1 MKSFFYEVNLL
12 IFLYVCTRMIH
23 DRVIKPLY
31 PLCVLAVLLWTACT
45 HADYSRRMVEADRV
59 MDLYPDSALRLLQDI
74 SPSNLDEGD
83 RMRHRLL
90 TVEAECR
97 NGQMPASDSLLW
109 PVIGY
114 FHQAGDVFWEARG
127 EYNRGCILY
136 QNHRQAG
143 QALDVFQRVKTLME
157 RCGNTWWLGRTYGR
171 MAYIYHS
178 QGMLSQADSLYCKA
192 EQICV
197 QVGDT
202 ALWLETLERRS
213 IHLIAMGEEH
223 YREAET
229 QLLKACQLAQR
240 KLFLKNKIRCM
251 LTLSQLYSYMEDGRR
266 ALWFAREA
274 WLQEPDTTRKYMS
287 SLLIGE
293 AHYKQDHYDSATV
306 WLERTITYRPS
317 LAVRSAAYMRLAD
330 IAEELGDVE
339 KALAYQKKYQQTE
352 NELTE
357 QSQVT
362 EIRLTEQSQVHRQE
376 QAQMKRL
383 ILICLAALAALAV
396 CIVLL
401 LGWRARERKRL
412 RGQMDA
418 LMKFWWREHR
428 GLLSA
433 EPSVVEPEVLLL
445 PFNEPK
451 ETHSMIDFDD
461 LVSHLRETEL
471 YAKVTRI
478 LSYHRSYNDYE
489 EHFTVENQN
498 ELLNLINRF
507 TDGFITRLEKQV
519 SLSKK
524 DLRFCGLHLLG
535 LSTQDIA
542 ILLEK
547 DRSGVYKRQKRLL
560 HQYFP
565 DAGDE
570 KLEKVLKSIK

>member
-1 MKSFFYEVNLL
+1 MKLMHYLLLLLCLCCLSCGSRTDYPNLL
-12 IFLYVCTRMIH
+12 V
-23 DRVIKPLY
+23 K
-31 PLCVLAVLLWTACT
+31 
-45 HADYSRRMVEADRV
+45 ADSLIDAR
-59 MDLYPDSALRLLQDI
+59 PDSALSLLHSI
-74 SPSNLDEGD
+74 PPSALEEGD

-97 NGQMPASDSLLW
+97 KGQMPTSDSLLL

-114 FHQAGDVFWEARG
+114 FHRTGDVFWEARG
-127 EYNRGCILY
+127 EYNRGYIL
-136 QNHRQAG
+136 HKLRQSG
-143 QALDVFQRVKTLME
+143 QALEIFQRAKTLME
-157 RCGNTWWLGRTYGR
+157 QCGNAWWLGRTYGR

-178 QGMLSQADSLYCKA
+178 QGMYSQADSLYRKT
-192 EQICV
+192 EQLAV

-202 ALWLETLERRS
+202 ALWLETLDRRS
-213 IHLIAMGEEH
+213 VHLIAQGEEH

-229 QLLKACQLAQR
+229 QLLKACQLAHH

-287 SLLIGE
+287 GLLTGE
-293 AHYKQDHYDSATV
+293 AYYQLNRYDSAII
-306 WLERTITYRPS
+306 WFEKTIAYRPS

-330 IAEELGDVE
+330 IAEEQGDAE
-339 KALAYQKKYQQTE
+339 KALAYQKKYQQAET
-352 NELTE
+352 ELTE

-362 EIRLTEQSQVHRQE
+362 EIRLTEQAQTHRQE
-376 QAQMKRL
+376 QSQMKRL
-383 ILICLAALAALAV
+383 ILICLAAIGALAV

-401 LGWRARERKRL
+401 LGRRARERKRL

-428 GLLSA
+428 VLLSA
-433 EPSVVEPEVLLL
+433 EPSVVEPGILLL

-451 ETHSMIDFDD
+451 EVHPLIDFDD

-478 LSYHRSYNDYE
+478 LSYHQFYNDYE
-489 EHFTVENQN
+489 EHFTVEDQN

-519 SLSKK
+519 SLSEK

>member
-1 MKSFFYEVNLL
+1 MKLMHYLLLLLCLCCLSCGSRTDYPNLL
-12 IFLYVCTRMIH
+12 T
-23 DRVIKPLY
+23 K
-31 PLCVLAVLLWTACT
+31 
-45 HADYSRRMVEADRV
+45 ADSLIDAR
-59 MDLYPDSALRLLQDI
+59 PDSALTLLHSI
-74 SPSNLDEGD
+74 PPSALEEGD

-97 NGQMPASDSLLW
+97 NGQMPTSDSLLL
-109 PVIGY
+109 PVIDY
-114 FHQAGDVFWEARG
+114 FHRTGDVFWEARG
-127 EYNRGCILY
+127 EYNRGYIL
-136 QNHRQAG
+136 HKLRQSG
-143 QALDVFQRVKTLME
+143 QALEIFQRVKIQME
-157 RCGNTWWLGRTYGR
+157 QCGNTWWLGRTYGR
-171 MAYIYHS
+171 IAYIYHS
-178 QGMLSQADSLYCKA
+178 QGMYSQADSLYKET
-192 EQICV
+192 EQLAV

-202 ALWLETLERRS
+202 ALWLETLDRRS
-213 IHLIAMGEEH
+213 VHLIAQGEEH

-229 QLLKACQLAQR
+229 LLLKACLLARQK
-240 KLFLKNKIRCM
+240 KLVKYQSNCM
-251 LTLSQLYSYMEDGRR
+251 ETLSLLYSYMQDGEQ
-266 ALWFAREA
+266 ALRCAREA
-274 WLQEPDTTRKYMS
+274 WRLEPDTAKRYMS

-293 AHYKQDHYDSATV
+293 AHYKLNHYDSATF
-306 WLERTITYRPS
+306 WLERTIACRPS

-330 IAEELGDVE
+330 IAEEQGDAE

-362 EIRLTEQSQVHRQE
+362 EIRLTEQSQAHRQE
-376 QAQMKRL
+376 QSQMKRL
-383 ILICLAALAALAV
+383 ILICLAAIGALAV

-401 LGWRARERKRL
+401 LGRRARERKRL

-428 GLLSA
+428 VLLSA
-433 EPSVVEPEVLLL
+433 APSVVEPEVLLL

-451 ETHSMIDFDD
+451 EVHPLIDFDD
-461 LVSHLRETEL
+461 LISHLRETEL

-478 LSYHRSYNDYE
+478 LSYHQSYNDYE
-489 EHFTVENQN
+489 EHFTVEDQN

-519 SLSKK
+519 SLSEK

-547 DRSGVYKRQKRLL
+547 DRSGIYKRQKRLL

>member
-1 MKSFFYEVNLL
+1 MKLTHYLLLLLCLCCLSCGSRTDYPNLL
-12 IFLYVCTRMIH
+12 T
-23 DRVIKPLY
+23 K
-31 PLCVLAVLLWTACT
+31 
-45 HADYSRRMVEADRV
+45 ADSLIDAR
-59 MDLYPDSALRLLQDI
+59 PDSALSLLHSI
-74 SPSNLDEGD
+74 PPSALEEGD

-97 NGQMPASDSLLW
+97 NGQMPASDSLLL

-114 FHQAGDVFWEARG
+114 FHRTGDVFWEARG
-127 EYNRGCILY
+127 EYNRGYIL
-136 QNHRQAG
+136 HKLRQSG
-143 QALDVFQRVKTLME
+143 QALEIFQRVKIQME
-157 RCGNTWWLGRTYGR
+157 QCGNTWWLGRTYGR

-178 QGMLSQADSLYCKA
+178 QGMYSQADSLYKET
-192 EQICV
+192 EQLAV

-202 ALWLETLERRS
+202 ALWLETLDRRS
-213 IHLIAMGEEH
+213 VHLIAQGEEH

-229 QLLKACQLAQR
+229 LLLKACLLARQK
-240 KLFLKNKIRCM
+240 KLVKYQSNCM
-251 LTLSQLYSYMEDGRR
+251 ETLSLLYSYMQDGEQ
-266 ALWFAREA
+266 ALRCAREA
-274 WLQEPDTTRKYMS
+274 WRLEPDTAKRYMS

-293 AHYKQDHYDSATV
+293 AHYKLNHYDSAMV
-306 WLERTITYRPS
+306 WLERTVACRPS

-330 IAEELGDVE
+330 IAEEQGDAE

-362 EIRLTEQSQVHRQE
+362 EIRLTEQVQTHRQE
-376 QAQMKRL
+376 QSQMKRL
-383 ILICLAALAALAV
+383 ILICLAAIGALAV

-401 LGWRARERKRL
+401 LGRRARERKRL

-428 GLLSA
+428 VLLSA
-433 EPSVVEPEVLLL
+433 APSVVEPEVLLL

-451 ETHSMIDFDD
+451 EVHPLIDFDD
-461 LVSHLRETEL
+461 LVGHLRETEL

-478 LSYHRSYNDYE
+478 LSYHQSYNDYE
-489 EHFTVENQN
+489 EHFTVEDQN

-519 SLSKK
+519 SLSEK

>member
-1 MKSFFYEVNLL
+1 MKLTHYLLLLLCLCCLSCGSRTDYPNLL
-12 IFLYVCTRMIH
+12 T
-23 DRVIKPLY
+23 K
-31 PLCVLAVLLWTACT
+31 
-45 HADYSRRMVEADRV
+45 ADSLIDAR
-59 MDLYPDSALRLLQDI
+59 PDSALTLLHSI
-74 SPSNLDEGD
+74 PPSALEEGD

-97 NGQMPASDSLLW
+97 NGQMPTSDSLLL

-114 FHQAGDVFWEARG
+114 FHRTGDVFWEARG

-136 QNHRQAG
+136 QDHRQSG
-143 QALDVFQRVKTLME
+143 QSLDIFQRVKTLME
-157 RCGNTWWLGRTYGR
+157 QCGNIWWLGRTYGR

-178 QGMLSQADSLYCKA
+178 QGMYSQADSLYKET
-192 EQICV
+192 EQLAV

-202 ALWLETLERRS
+202 ALWLETLDRRS
-213 IHLIAMGEEH
+213 VHLIALGEEH

-229 QLLKACQLAQR
+229 QLLKACQLAHH
-240 KLFLKNKIRCM
+240 KLFKKNKIRCM

-287 SLLIGE
+287 GLLTGE
-293 AHYKQDHYDSATV
+293 AYYQLNRYDSAII
-306 WLERTITYRPS
+306 WFEKTIAYRPS

-330 IAEELGDVE
+330 IAEEQGDAE

-362 EIRLTEQSQVHRQE
+362 EIRLTEQAQTHRQE
-376 QAQMKRL
+376 QSQMKRL
-383 ILICLAALAALAV
+383 ILICLAAIGALAV

-401 LGWRARERKRL
+401 LGRRARERKRL

-428 GLLSA
+428 VLLSA
-433 EPSVVEPEVLLL
+433 APSVVEPEVLLL

-451 ETHSMIDFDD
+451 EVHPLIDFDD
-461 LVSHLRETEL
+461 LISHLRETEL

-478 LSYHRSYNDYE
+478 LSYHQSYNDYE
-489 EHFTVENQN
+489 EHFTVEDQN

-519 SLSKK
+519 SLSEK